1 MVYPRSPRPSLFLP
15 SAITV
20 AAIVS
25 SAPFD
30 MRQKA
35 AARRESEPL
44 QIHASF
50 CYHSLGAFIVTQDD
64 LANLIGATHGIGK

>member
-1 MVYPRSPRPSLFLP
+1 
-15 SAITV
+15 
-20 AAIVS
+20 VS